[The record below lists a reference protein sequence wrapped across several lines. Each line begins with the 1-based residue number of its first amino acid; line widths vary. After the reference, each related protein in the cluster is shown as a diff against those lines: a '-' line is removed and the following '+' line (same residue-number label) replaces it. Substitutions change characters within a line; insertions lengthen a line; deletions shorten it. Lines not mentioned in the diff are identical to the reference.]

1 MKRLIKRKPMADDVI
16 IGSCPHC
23 DAALDFI
30 PMPYLSTQQRVCQG
44 CGEILQVD
52 VAPMDFERIGANSK

>member
-1 MKRLIKRKPMADDVI
+1 MKRQIKRKPITDDAI
-16 IGSCPHC
+16 KGTCPHC
-23 DAALDFI
+23 GASLDFV

-52 VAPMDFERIGANSK
+52 VAPMDFERIGRG